1 MVSRWMTKRTVN
13 ILLLGLLAGLL
24 WAPFAALRTP
34 AAYGQ
39 AEEQAAAETGGKNV
53 HVQADKLVSGQEA
66 DYIHFMGNVTV
77 TLENTRIW
85 SRELKVYYDPQSGG
99 DANVS
104 RENIKKIVAT
114 GDVRIDTENRTAT
127 CDKAEY
133 RAATEILVLTG
144 ESVKI
149 KSESN
154 SITGNKITFN
164 RKTGEIV
171 VDGDPAQRV
180 NAVIEQGKE
189 EMMAPETESQAP

>member
-1 MVSRWMTKRTVN
+1 LVSRWMINRPLN
-13 ILLLGLLAGLL
+13 LLLLGLLAGLV
-24 WAPFAALRTP
+24 WGPFLTLRMP
-34 AAYGQ
+34 AVCAQ
-39 AEEQAAAETGGKNV
+39 AEKKAPLEEGGNNV

-127 CDKAEY
+127 CDKAVY

>member
-1 MVSRWMTKRTVN
+1 MVSRWIKNRPVK

-24 WAPFAALRTP
+24 WGPFLTVRMP

-39 AEEQAAAETGGKNV
+39 TEKQAAPEAEGKNV

-66 DYIHFMGNVTV
+66 NYIHFMGNVTV

-85 SRELKVYYDPQSGG
+85 SRELKVYYNQLSGG

-104 RENIKKIVAT
+104 QENIKKIVAI

-127 CDKAEY
+127 CDKAVY
-133 RAATEILVLTG
+133 RTATEILVLTG
-144 ESVKI
+144 DSVKI
-149 KSESN
+149 KSETN

-164 RKTGEIV
+164 QKTGEIT

-180 NAVIEQGKE
+180 NAIIEQGKE
-189 EMMAPETESQAP
+189 EMLTPQTENQSP